1 MMRESRSG
9 RRVWPVG
16 FDAQKYKSMGNE
28 TKLDTTD
35 MMVYLSMETG
45 IRLADILE
53 LPMTVFTIMINAVNK
68 IYEERN
74 RLQEEAIKR
83 G

>member
-1 MMRESRSG
+1 
-9 RRVWPVG
+9 
-16 FDAQKYKSMGNE
+16 
-28 TKLDTTD
+28 

-45 IRLADILE
+45 IALGEILE
-53 LPMTVFTIMINAVNK
+53 LPMTVFNIMLRAVGK

-74 RLQEEAIKR
+74 RLQEEALKN

>member
-1 MMRESRSG
+1 MGESRSG
-9 RRVWPVG
+9 RRVWPAG
-16 FDAQKYKSMGNE
+16 FDAQKYKAMGNE
-28 TKLDTTD
+28 SKLDSTD

-45 IRLADILE
+45 IGLAEILE
-53 LPMTVFTIMINAVNK
+53 LPMTVFNIMVNAVNK

-74 RLQEEAIKR
+74 RLQEEAIKN

>member
-1 MMRESRSG
+1 M
-9 RRVWPVG
+9 
-16 FDAQKYKSMGNE
+16 QKYKAMGNE
-28 TKLDTTD
+28 TRLDSTD

-45 IRLADILE
+45 IALGEILE
-53 LPMTVFTIMINAVNK
+53 LPMTVFNIMLRAVGK

-74 RLQEEAIKR
+74 RLQEEALKN